1 VFPFGAVYGEA
12 ISNCDEIIII
22 PRKLYKN
29 YSSGVRISGPDIRK
43 IWGKYV
49 RDYAGGTWLIAGART
64 VGHGLLQWLET
75 LVTAFGVGGLRL
87 TALY

>member
-29 YSSGVRISGPDIRK
+29 YSSGVRISVPDIRE
-43 IWGKYV
+43 IWGKYM
-49 RDYAGGTWLIAGART
+49 RWYAEETWLIAGART

-75 LVTAFGVGGLRL
+75 FVMATGVGRHRL